1 MECTTLLTE
10 DMLMLANLRLSMNV
24 TIMDDRKYVEIQK
37 QIQIH
42 KYKNPVYGMYYFADG
57 GHVDAGKSEVT
68 DENDYYAS

>member
-1 MECTTLLTE
+1 
-10 DMLMLANLRLSMNV
+10 MLANLRLSMNV

-57 GHVDAGKSEVT
+57 GHVDQGGSEVT
-68 DENDYYAS
+68 DDNCYYGS